1 MINQSNFDTYKR
13 NYQKLQSLLP
23 EITSVVR
30 ILFEIGRQISYFL
43 GYKRMTKD
51 IFDILIDK
59 NKEIIINDKN
69 KEIINIFTNKGIKEI
84 NSEREKYNN
93 NSNSNSNIL
102 YLEKK
107 DVKDKIKNNSNIIKN
122 NSEVKENNAIDN
134 SIKNINYF

>member
-13 NYQKLQSLLP
+13 HYQKLQSLLA
-23 EITSVVR
+23 EITSVVSL
-30 ILFEIGRQISYFL
+30 LFEIGRQISYYL
-43 GYKRMTKD
+43 GYKRITKD

-69 KEIINIFTNKGIKEI
+69 KEIINIFINKGIKEI
-84 NSEREKYNN
+84 NSEREKYNNN

-107 DVKDKIKNNSNIIKN
+107 DVKDKIKNNSNIINN
-122 NSEVKENNAIDN
+122 NSEVK
-134 SIKNINYF
+134 